1 MLLRLISQGSRG
13 EDLKVMKFGG
23 TCLGTEDALNR
34 VAHVVGSEKDQKIV
48 VVSAASGVT
57 NALKE
62 FISRPRQEREIDD
75 FLLALRMRHMDMLPR
90 TDGEARREA
99 LGRIEAKITKLERLL
114 YGVTYT
120 EELTPRTKDLVLSFG
135 ERLSA
140 IIVAARL
147 ADNGID
153 AVPMEGDALGFITNE
168 QHGNAVALLDQCE
181 KNMGATLE
189 AATKKGMVPVVTGF
203 FGVTQDGHV
212 TTVGRSGTDYTAAVI
227 AYATN
232 ARPIEIWKEV
242 DGFMSA
248 DPKLV
253 KDAFMIDRLSY
264 EEAAELAYFGAQ
276 VLHARAVQP
285 ARLKGIEIIIKN
297 LYMPESPG
305 TTIGNGKMAR
315 KDVIKSVS
323 YVPKIA
329 TLKVY
334 DTGAGYK
341 SGFLADITNCLSEE
355 EVNIFSAT
363 TSQTCVAVLIDET
376 QIPQAKRAIKS
387 VIGGVGESFEI
398 TPGVALVCTVG
409 EGLGYTEGVA
419 ARVFKAVAAK
429 KVNVELISAGAST
442 VAYHFTVGHNLDSDT
457 ISLRKTTS
465 LTMGF
470 SPPSI

>member
-1 MLLRLISQGSRG
+1 MLLRVIG
-13 EDLKVMKFGG
+13 EGPGGRDLKVMKFGG
-23 TCLGTEDALNR
+23 TCLATEDALNR
-34 VAHVVGSEKDQKIV
+34 VSEVIRSEKDKKIV
-48 VVSAASGVT
+48 TVSAASGVT
-57 NALKE
+57 NALKD
-62 FISRPRQEREIDD
+62 FISKPRQEKEIDD

-90 TDGEARREA
+90 KNGDARKEAIDS
-99 LGRIEAKITKLERLL
+99 IEAKVTKLERLL
-114 YGVTYT
+114 YGITYT
-120 EELTPRTKDLVLSFG
+120 EELTPRTKDLILSFG
-135 ERLSA
+135 ERLA
-140 IIVAARL
+140 ALVVAARL
-147 ADNGID
+147 ANDGLD
-153 AVPMEGDALGFITNE
+153 AVAMETDAIGFITNE
-168 QHGNAVALLDQCE
+168 QHSNAVALLDHCE

-189 AATKKGMVPVVTGF
+189 SATKRGLVPVVTGF
-203 FGVTQDGHV
+203 FGITLDGHV

-232 ARPIEIWKEV
+232 ANPIEIWKEV

-297 LYMPESPG
+297 LYTPESPG

-341 SGFLADITNCLSEE
+341 SGFLADITKCLSEE

-376 QIPQAKRAIKS
+376 QTAQAKRAIKS

-398 TPGVALVCTVG
+398 TSGVALVCTVG

-442 VAYHFTVGHNLDSDT
+442 VAYHFTVDRKDLKKTIAAIHREFFAQHNVKEDE
-457 ISLRKTTS
+457 
-465 LTMGF
+465 
-470 SPPSI
+470 